1 MKNKIEVQ
9 VFKETHYTMYVGD
22 TDITLALMEKDA
34 FSHILISSVNNSNS
48 EKLFIDNISYIKHI
62 DENKKDLKK
71 QLREKNLWEP
81 GVIKAIKLLTKNR
94 L

>member
-1 MKNKIEVQ
+1 MIKIPKTIH
-9 VFKETHYTMYVGD
+9 KETHYTMYVGA
-22 TDITLALMEKDA
+22 TDITLVLMEKDA
-34 FSHILISSVNNSNS
+34 FSHLLISSICNTNP
-48 EKLFIDNISYIKHI
+48 EKLFIDNISYLKHI
-62 DENKKDLKK
+62 DDNKKDLKK